1 VPRLREFE
9 ESNEALRFANLK
21 ESRERPSWFAHDVS
35 RSSVMAMENHACTCA
50 RVATRVYVC
59 GFFSFFFF
67 FFLKSNVYVKDYVH
81 ISLQARPGAARE
93 SISPPRA
100 SQRLSVKRTKEE
112 KEKKKEKKE
121 KKKKG
126 RKKGSKKKEREGK
139 KRRKEKKKRKRL
151 ERIRERAN
159 SRDK

>member
-1 VPRLREFE
+1 MHMRARRNACVRV
-9 ESNEALRFANLK
+9 
-21 ESRERPSWFAHDVS
+21 WF
-35 RSSVMAMENHACTCA
+35 
-50 RVATRVYVC
+50 
-59 GFFSFFFF
+59 FLFFFFF

-112 KEKKKEKKE
+112 KEKKKRKE

-126 RKKGSKKKEREGK
+126 RKKGSKKK
-139 KRRKEKKKRKRL
+139 RKGGEKKKKR
-151 ERIRERAN
+151 EKKTKAAGTYPRTR
-159 SRDK
+159 